1 MTESGD
7 GRSVSLLK
15 RGVSMAAEVTL
26 CPLVGDKVICGEKN
40 EGRNNKHTHK
50 HTNTGTHIHTHAHTH
65 THTQHTTPKMCAH
78 PHTSSPPSLT
88 QFWGIRGKREPLCVC
103 HRQNLSHTHTHTH
116 THTHARTRRLL
127 IALSA
132 SHI

>member
-40 EGRNNKHTHK
+40 EGRNNKHTH
-50 HTNTGTHIHTHAHTH
+50 IHTYTH
-65 THTQHTTPKMCAH
+65 THTNTQTHNKQHTQNTNAHTPL
-78 PHTSSPPSLT
+78 PTTTPNT
-88 QFWGIRGKREPLCVC
+88 
-103 HRQNLSHTHTHTH
+103 THTQMHT
-116 THTHARTRRLL
+116 AQIRTKQQTCLPLSQINSNCLL
-127 IALSA
+127 QLFLGAFV
-132 SHI
+132 